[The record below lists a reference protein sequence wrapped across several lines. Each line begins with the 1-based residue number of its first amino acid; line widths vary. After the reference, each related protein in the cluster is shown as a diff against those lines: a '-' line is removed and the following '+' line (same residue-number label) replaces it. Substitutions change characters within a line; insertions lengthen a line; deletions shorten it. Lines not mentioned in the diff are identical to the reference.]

1 MWFPNRS
8 SSAPFVHAL
17 RARRPFTP
25 VIHARHSRPS
35 FTPSIH
41 ALHSRP
47 SFKPFVLFLLLSA
60 PVTAQAPDRDY
71 VVLVASEAVDAITR
85 VRFGPGAGPTLIKVE
100 ATTTIGINPREPDG
114 PHGIAVSPDGRHYYV
129 TTAHGDPYGYLWKV
143 DARTN
148 EIMGRMALGNFPA
161 TAQVTP
167 DGGFVYVVNFN
178 LHGEMEP
185 SSVSVV
191 SAEPFVEVARIQTCT
206 MPHGSRLNRAGT
218 KHYSACMM
226 DDMVVE
232 IDTRELSVSRH
243 FMLKKGSE
251 HGMAGAPR
259 GGHAMRDSSGVSG
272 HGMETPKPG
281 TDRCSPTWAQPSADG
296 SRVYVACNQTN
307 DIVEIDATSW
317 TVKRRIPAGDGVY
330 NLAVTRDGALL
341 VATNKRGRS
350 VSIIDIA
357 SGKELARVAT
367 LRRVVHGVVISADD
381 RYAFVSVEGV
391 GSEPGMLEVIDLRT
405 KQRVASAD
413 LGQMAGGIDLLK
425 TP

>member
-1 MWFPNRS
+1 MWFR
-8 SSAPFVHAL
+8 SSAPWL
-17 RARRPFTP
+17 P
-25 VIHARHSRPS
+25 V
-35 FTPSIH
+35 
-41 ALHSRP
+41 
-47 SFKPFVLFLLLSA
+47 VLAFAA
-60 PVTAQAPDRDY
+60 PATAQAPDRDY
-71 VVLVASEAVDAITR
+71 VVLVASEAVDQITR
-85 VRFGPGAGPTLIKVE
+85 VRFGPGAGPSLVKVE
-100 ATTTIGINPREPDG
+100 TTTTIGINPREPDG

-129 TTAHGDPYGYLWKV
+129 STAHGEPFGYLWKV

-148 EIMGRMALGNFPA
+148 EIAGRVELGNFPA

-178 LHGEMEP
+178 LHGAMEP

-191 SAEPFVEVARIQTCT
+191 STEPFVEVARIQTCT
-206 MPHGSRLNRAGT
+206 MPHGSRLNGAGT

-232 IDTRELSVSRH
+232 IDARELSVSRH
-243 FMLKKGSE
+243 FMLGRGAE

-259 GGHAMRDSSGVSG
+259 ASHAPRDSSGMAG
-272 HGMETPKPG
+272 HGMEAPATG
-281 TDRCSPTWAQPSADG
+281 TNRCSPTWAQPSADG
-296 SRVYVACNQTN
+296 RRVFVACNQTN
-307 DIVEIDATSW
+307 DIVELDAATW
-317 TVKRRIPAGDGVY
+317 TMKRRIPAGDGVY
-330 NLAVTRDGALL
+330 NLALTRDGTVL

-350 VSIIDIA
+350 VSIFDVD
-357 SGKELARVAT
+357 SGRELARVPT
-367 LRRVVHGVVISADD
+367 LRRVVHGVAISADD

-391 GSEPGMLEVIDLRT
+391 GSEPGTLEVIDLRT